1 MFDERLEGTLES
13 GRVGIKQGVEKAQ
26 IDSAKANRLSNIE
39 RIADDL
45 ENVSDPE
52 KRNALIGEAIEEF
65 DAGVRGGLWNAAQ
78 AATMRIK
85 LDNRIAGH
93 ELITESQAAADE
105 IMDTYPT
112 AEQRLD
118 AALGM
123 AAGPLRDAVV
133 SRVESRQSAEDG
145 LHAKAALAQHTA
157 LLHRA
162 YSDLTQEQLLEES
175 IALSAKGTPLDPAV
189 LKSVASVI
197 AYRVSSE
204 GGLPDQGPLNPHT
217 NYSKLL
223 DMARDP
229 VTRQEFL
236 GLDLSKYA
244 GGLLPAQYDKLVTNQ
259 EKGAWG
265 LTSDTTKRVD
275 RALAKLSLPV
285 TNAGIAAA
293 SDDDIT
299 DAEQF
304 RAVVENAVMQEEHRT
319 GNPLSGK
326 ATQDIINA
334 LSDEVVI
341 DVDMAWDDTVP
352 IYQITPETEIGDVP
366 HSFAAKARERAIPKV
381 LTDEDVRKKYL
392 DMLLIRQAGGTQ

>member
-1 MFDERLEGTLES
+1 
-13 GRVGIKQGVEKAQ
+13 
-26 IDSAKANRLSNIE
+26 
-39 RIADDL
+39 
-45 ENVSDPE
+45 
-52 KRNALIGEAIEEF
+52 
-65 DAGVRGGLWNAAQ
+65 
-78 AATMRIK
+78 
-85 LDNRIAGH
+85 
-93 ELITESQAAADE
+93 
-105 IMDTYPT
+105 
-112 AEQRLD
+112 
-118 AALGM
+118 
-123 AAGPLRDAVV
+123 
-133 SRVESRQSAEDG
+133 
-145 LHAKAALAQHTA
+145 
-157 LLHRA
+157 
-162 YSDLTQEQLLEES
+162 
-175 IALSAKGTPLDPAV
+175 
-189 LKSVASVI
+189 
-197 AYRVSSE
+197 
-204 GGLPDQGPLNPHT
+204 
-217 NYSKLL
+217 
-223 DMARDP
+223 MARDP

-244 GGLLPAQYDKLVTNQ
+244 GGLLPAQYDKLVANQ